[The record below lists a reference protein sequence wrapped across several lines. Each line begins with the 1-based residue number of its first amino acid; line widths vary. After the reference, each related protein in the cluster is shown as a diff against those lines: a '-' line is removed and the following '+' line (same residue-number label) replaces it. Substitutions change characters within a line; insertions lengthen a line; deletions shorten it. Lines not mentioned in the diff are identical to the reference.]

1 MNAPACSLAAAAPT
15 PTISIRNYAIVTAAY
30 WAFML
35 TDGALRMLVL
45 LHFNQL
51 GYTPVQLS
59 FLFLLYEFFGI
70 VTNLVGGWVASRTG
84 LRFTLV
90 LGLILQ
96 VVALG
101 LLALLNREWSMALS
115 VAYVMGCQALSG
127 IAKDLT
133 KMSAKSAVKV
143 LVPKGDDSGLFKWV
157 AILTRSKSALKGAG
171 FFVGGFLLSVLGFRG
186 ALVTMASGVFVVLL
200 GVLAFLPAA
209 IGQAKKKAKFTGILS
224 NSSGIN
230 RLSVARLALFA
241 ARDVWF
247 VVSVPIFLASVLG
260 WSFTQVG
267 GFMALWVIAYG
278 GVQSA
283 SPILLAKVTH
293 GKAPRPVLASTLGL
307 GLAAVTAL
315 IPLGLKMNAPPAVAM
330 LGGLVLFGIV
340 FALNSAVHS
349 YLVLAYSEADRVS
362 LSVGFYYMANA
373 CGRLLG
379 TLLSGVLYQLA
390 GVSASLWGAVVL
402 AAAAGAGVLPSSGH
416 GRRGLGGRDGRR
428 IAGGQMAT
436 AGDHRFVVVITF
448 DHRRLAHQATAASA
462 SGLLTDGER
471 RGAANTTAPRRV
483 LLAERAAARTH
494 EASGRRRHRG
504 GERNQKGRKRDDLG
518 FHQ

>member
-1 MNAPACSLAAAAPT
+1 MTAPARRVAAAA

-30 WAFML
+30 WAFTL

-51 GYTPVQLS
+51 GYTPVQLA

-90 LGLILQ
+90 LGLVLQ
-96 VVALG
+96 VVAMG
-101 LLALLNREWSMALS
+101 LLALLNRGWTMAAS

-143 LVPKGDDSGLFKWV
+143 LVPQGDESGLFKWV
-157 AILTRSKSALKGAG
+157 AVLTGSKNALKGAG
-171 FFVGGFLLSVLGFRG
+171 FFVGGALLSMLGFRG
-186 ALVTMASGVFVVLL
+186 ALVRMASGVLVVLL
-200 GVLAFLPAA
+200 LVLSFLPAS
-209 IGQAKKKAKFTGILS
+209 IGQAKKKAAFSGILS

-230 RLSVARLALFA
+230 RLSLARLALFA

-247 VVSVPIFLASVLG
+247 VVSVPIFLSSVLG

-278 GVQSA
+278 AVQSA
-283 SPILLAKVTH
+283 SPVLLARVTR
-293 GKAPRPVLASTLGL
+293 GQAPSPAFASTLAL
-307 GLAAVTAL
+307 ALAAVTAL
-315 IPLGLKMNAPPAVAM
+315 IPIGLRLNAPPAATM

-340 FALNSAVHS
+340 FALNSSVHS

-379 TLLSGVLYQLA
+379 TLLSGLLYQQA
-390 GVSASLWGAVVL
+390 GVTASLWGAVVL
-402 AAAAGAGVLPSSGH
+402 AATAGVAAMFLPPVSAVAGSW
-416 GRRGLGGRDGRR
+416 GG
-428 IAGGQMAT
+428 AK
-436 AGDHRFVVVITF
+436 GD
-448 DHRRLAHQATAASA
+448 D
-462 SGLLTDGER
+462 
-471 RGAANTTAPRRV
+471 
-483 LLAERAAARTH
+483 
-494 EASGRRRHRG
+494 
-504 GERNQKGRKRDDLG
+504 
-518 FHQ
+518 

>member
-1 MNAPACSLAAAAPT
+1 VTP

-30 WAFML
+30 WAFTL

-51 GYTPVQLS
+51 GYTPVQLA

-90 LGLILQ
+90 LGLVLQ
-96 VVALG
+96 VAALAA
-101 LLALLNREWSMALS
+101 LALLNAAWSTAVS
-115 VAYVMGCQALSG
+115 VAYVMTCQALSG

-143 LVPKGDDSGLFKWV
+143 LVPEGDDSGLFKWV
-157 AILTRSKSALKGAG
+157 AVLTGSKNALKGAG
-171 FFVGGFLLSVLGFRG
+171 FFVGGVLLSAFGFRG
-186 ALVTMASGVFVVLL
+186 ALLAMASGVLVVLL
-200 GVLAFLPAA
+200 FVLTLLPAS
-209 IGQAKKKAKFTGILS
+209 IGQAKKKAKFSGILS

-230 RLSVARLALFA
+230 RLSLARLALFA

-278 GVQSA
+278 GVQSL
-283 SPILLAKVTH
+283 SPVLLGRVT
-293 GKAPRPVLASTLGL
+293 GGRPPRPAMASALGL

-315 IPLGLKMNAPPAVAM
+315 IPVALAFDVSPAVAM
-330 LGGLVLFGIV
+330 LGGLTLFGVV
-340 FALNSAVHS
+340 FALNSSVHS

-373 CGRLLG
+373 AGRLLG
-379 TLLSGVLYQLA
+379 TLLSGVLYQA
-390 GVSASLWGAVVL
+390 GGVAASLWGAVGL
-402 AAAAGAGVLPSSGH
+402 AAAAGVGAMFLPPVASG
-416 GRRGLGGRDGRR
+416 
-428 IAGGQMAT
+428 ASW
-436 AGDHRFVVVITF
+436 
-448 DHRRLAHQATAASA
+448 TAAA
-462 SGLLTDGER
+462 GE
-471 RGAANTTAPRRV
+471 
-483 LLAERAAARTH
+483 
-494 EASGRRRHRG
+494 
-504 GERNQKGRKRDDLG
+504 D
-518 FHQ
+518 

>member
-1 MNAPACSLAAAAPT
+1 MTAPA
-15 PTISIRNYAIVTAAY
+15 ISIRNYAIVTAAY
-30 WAFML
+30 WAFTL

-51 GYTPVQLS
+51 GYTPVQLA

-90 LGLILQ
+90 LGLVLQ

-101 LLALLNREWSMALS
+101 LLALLNREWSVALA
-115 VAYVMGCQALSG
+115 VGWVMGCQALSG

-143 LVPKGDDSGLFKWV
+143 LVPSGDDSGLFKWV
-157 AILTRSKSALKGAG
+157 AVLTGSKNALKGAG
-171 FFVGGFLLSVLGFRG
+171 FFVGGFLLASLGFRG
-186 ALVTMASGVFVVLL
+186 ALVAMASGVFVVLVC
-200 GVLAFLPAA
+200 VLAFLPAS
-209 IGQAKKKAKFTGILS
+209 IGQAKKKAKFSGVLS

-230 RLSVARLALFA
+230 RLSLARLALFA

-278 GVQSA
+278 GVQSL
-283 SPILLAKVTH
+283 SPVLLSKATH
-293 GKAPRPVLASTLGL
+293 GRAPGPFLASALGI
-307 GLAAVTAL
+307 GLAAITAL
-315 IPLGLKMNAPPAVAM
+315 IPIGLRIGAPPAVTM
-330 LGGLVLFGIV
+330 LGGLILFGIV
-340 FALNSAVHS
+340 FALNSSVHS

-379 TLLSGVLYQLA
+379 TLLSGVLYQQA

-402 AAAAGAGVLPSSGH
+402 AAAAGIGAMFLPPVDGTAVSWAG
-416 GRRGLGGRDGRR
+416 
-428 IAGGQMAT
+428 AGG
-436 AGDHRFVVVITF
+436 
-448 DHRRLAHQATAASA
+448 
-462 SGLLTDGER
+462 
-471 RGAANTTAPRRV
+471 
-483 LLAERAAARTH
+483 
-494 EASGRRRHRG
+494 
-504 GERNQKGRKRDDLG
+504 DD
-518 FHQ
+518 

>member
-1 MNAPACSLAAAAPT
+1 MSVPARSVAGVA

-30 WAFML
+30 WAFTL

-51 GYTPVQLS
+51 GYSPVQLA

-70 VTNLVGGWVASRTG
+70 VTNLVGGWIASRTG
-84 LRFTLV
+84 VRFTLV
-90 LGLILQ
+90 LGLMLQ

-101 LLALLNREWSMALS
+101 LLAFLNAGWSVAVS

-157 AILTRSKSALKGAG
+157 AVLTGSKNALKGAG

-186 ALVTMASGVFVVLL
+186 ALSVMATGVLIVLL
-200 GVLAFLPAA
+200 LVMAFLPAA
-209 IGQAKKKAKFTGILS
+209 IGQAKKKAAFTGILS
-224 NSSGIN
+224 NSKGIN
-230 RLSVARLALFA
+230 RLSLARLALFA

-260 WSFTQVG
+260 WSFAQVG

-278 GVQSA
+278 AVQSA
-283 SPILLAKVTH
+283 SPVLLAKTTG
-293 GKAPRPVLASTLGL
+293 GKAPGPVLASTLGFA
-307 GLAAVTAL
+307 LAAVTAL
-315 IPLGLKMNAPPAVAM
+315 IPIGLRLGAPPALTM
-330 LGGLVLFGIV
+330 LGGLVLFGVV
-340 FALNSAVHS
+340 FALNSSVHS
-349 YLVLAYSEADRVS
+349 YLVLAYSESDRVS

-379 TLLSGVLYQLA
+379 TLLSGVLHQFA

-402 AAAAGAGVLPSSGH
+402 AAAAGFGAMLLPPVTSEVDWSG
-416 GRRGLGGRDGRR
+416 
-428 IAGGQMAT
+428 AK
-436 AGDHRFVVVITF
+436 GD
-448 DHRRLAHQATAASA
+448 D
-462 SGLLTDGER
+462 
-471 RGAANTTAPRRV
+471 
-483 LLAERAAARTH
+483 
-494 EASGRRRHRG
+494 
-504 GERNQKGRKRDDLG
+504 
-518 FHQ
+518 

>member
-1 MNAPACSLAAAAPT
+1 MNGPARRVAGAA

-30 WAFML
+30 WAFTL

-45 LHFNQL
+45 LHFNEL
-51 GYTPVQLS
+51 GYTPVQLA

-70 VTNLVGGWVASRTG
+70 ATNLVGGWVASRTG

-90 LGLILQ
+90 LGLLLQ

-101 LLALLNREWSMALS
+101 LLALLNRGWSMAAS

-143 LVPKGDDSGLFKWV
+143 LVPKGDDSGLFRWV
-157 AILTRSKSALKGAG
+157 AVLTGSKNALKGAG
-171 FFVGGFLLSVLGFRG
+171 FFVGGLLLSRLGFRG
-186 ALVTMASGVFVVLL
+186 ALAGMASAVLMVLL
-200 GVLAFLPAA
+200 FVLGFLPAA
-209 IGQAKKKAKFTGILS
+209 IGQAKEKAAFSGILS

-230 RLSVARLALFA
+230 RLSLARLALFA

-278 GVQSA
+278 GVQSV
-283 SPILLAKVTH
+283 SPVLLARATR
-293 GKAPRPVLASTLGL
+293 GQAPRPALASTLGL

-315 IPLGLKMNAPPAVAM
+315 IPIGLRLGAPPATTM
-330 LGGLVLFGIV
+330 IGGLVLFGIV
-340 FALNSAVHS
+340 FALNSSVHS

-390 GVSASLWGAVVL
+390 GVKASLWGAVLL
-402 AAAAGAGVLPSSGH
+402 AAAAGVGAMCLPPVATEVGWAG
-416 GRRGLGGRDGRR
+416 
-428 IAGGQMAT
+428 AT
-436 AGDHRFVVVITF
+436 GD
-448 DHRRLAHQATAASA
+448 D
-462 SGLLTDGER
+462 
-471 RGAANTTAPRRV
+471 
-483 LLAERAAARTH
+483 
-494 EASGRRRHRG
+494 
-504 GERNQKGRKRDDLG
+504 
-518 FHQ
+518 